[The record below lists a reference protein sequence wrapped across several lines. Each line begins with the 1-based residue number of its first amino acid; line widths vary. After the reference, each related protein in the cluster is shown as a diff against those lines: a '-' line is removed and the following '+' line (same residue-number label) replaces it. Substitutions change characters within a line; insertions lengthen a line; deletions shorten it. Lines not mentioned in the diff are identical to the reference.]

1 MPLQLDDLFLTSFP
15 VIMENR
21 EQRIK
26 ELEQKLQKLVQ
37 EHSQFG
43 AEIKLLVHEIQALK
57 SENKETISKPLN
69 PNPKPELK
77 IAETPN
83 QDSDTRPR
91 AEKVKKTPAWQ
102 EDLEKFIGEN
112 LINKIG
118 ILLTIIGVVIGG
130 KYAVDNNMLSPTM
143 RLILGYGTG
152 LVLLG
157 IALKLKK
164 AYRNFS
170 AVLLGGALAI
180 LYFMTY
186 AAYTF
191 YQLFPAG
198 LSFALMFL
206 VTAGAVFS
214 ALIYNREVIAVFG
227 LTGAYAIPY
236 LVSKEQGSAT
246 ILFSYI
252 SIINLGIL
260 FIAFKRYWKLL
271 FYSAFVF
278 SWFIFLAWK
287 ELSYEKA
294 DLITGLLFSL
304 LFYLSFQASF
314 VAYKIKKQE
323 AFQSSDLIILFS
335 NSLVYFF
342 AGYLLLEVPEGNF
355 SYQGM
360 FTFFIA
366 LLNALASL
374 FVYRAKGQDP
384 KLFNVLL
391 GISILFFSISIP
403 IQLDGPALAL
413 SWTAEALVLFW
424 LARHRNIHFFEYFSY
439 PLYGLA
445 FVEMLRIWPELYAE
459 MQSARLLF
467 LNVDFFSAILFAAA
481 GMGLYLF
488 HIQKPSTDAERYF
501 ISRDGLARIVLAV
514 GLFGIYY
521 SFRWEV
527 VAFFERIREA
537 QAIYVETA
545 TGAYYQHNPI
555 YSHLSWL
562 SDSLLPLLF
571 LLIYQVINLRKTKD
585 KQGARILNLLT
596 WLLSPVF
603 LIIGLFNLGELTS
616 DYLNHQAEDPF
627 PNSIWPMLI
636 RYPAFLVVACLLYI
650 NRRNTL
656 AFNIK
661 EKAQKA
667 YEIFMH
673 LIILSL
679 LSSEFLH
686 CLKLVDFDSRYRLVF
701 TILVSLYAFFL
712 IWWGMQK
719 SKKHLRITAMV
730 LFSIVILKV
739 LLYDLSELDTIS
751 KTIVLVAIGALLLL
765 SSFWYNRQKRK
776 LED

>member
-1 MPLQLDDLFLTSFP
+1 MFHFLASFP

-26 ELEQKLQKLVQ
+26 ELEQKLQKLVH

-43 AEIKLLVHEIQALK
+43 AEIKLLIRELQALK
-57 SENKETISKPLN
+57 SGENISAPQEALASKKPD
-69 PNPKPELK
+69 LK
-77 IAETPN
+77 SSAEADPIST
-83 QDSDTRPR
+83 
-91 AEKVKKTPAWQ
+91 KVKKTPAWKL
-102 EDLEKFIGEN
+102 DLEKFIGEN

-130 KYAVDNNMLSPTM
+130 KYAVDNNILSPLM
-143 RLILGYGTG
+143 RLLLGYSTG
-152 LVLLG
+152 AILLG
-157 IALKLKK
+157 IALKLKQS
-164 AYRNFS
+164 YHNFS

-180 LYFMTY
+180 MYFMTY
-186 AAYTF
+186 AGFTF
-191 YQLFPAG
+191 YALFPAS
-198 LSFALMFL
+198 LSFIIMLITTGAAVYAALR
-206 VTAGAVFS
+206 
-214 ALIYNREVIAVFG
+214 YNREVIAIFG

-236 LVSKEQGSAT
+236 LVSSDQGRIA
-246 ILFSYI
+246 IYLSYI
-252 SIINLGIL
+252 SLINLGIL
-260 FIAFKRYWKLL
+260 FIAFKRYWKFL

-278 SWFIFLAWK
+278 SWIIFLAWK
-287 ELSYEKA
+287 EFSYEES
-294 DLITGLLFSL
+294 DLMIGLLFSL

-314 VAYKIKKQE
+314 VAYKIQKKE
-323 AFQSSDLIILFS
+323 AFQSSDLMVLFS

-413 SWTAEALVLFW
+413 SWSVEALVLFW

-445 FVEMLRIWPELYAE
+445 FVEMLRIWPELYDE
-459 MQSARLLF
+459 IYSARLLF

-488 HIQKPSTDAERYF
+488 HIQKASTDAERYF
-501 ISRDGLARIVLAV
+501 ISRDGLARIVLAIS
-514 GLFGIYY
+514 LFGIYY
-521 SFRWEV
+521 SFRWDV
-527 VAFFERIREA
+527 VAFFERIKEA

-545 TGAYYQHNPI
+545 TGGYYQHNPI

-603 LIIGLFNLGELTS
+603 LIIGLFNLGELTN

-636 RYPAFLVVACLLYI
+636 RYPGFLVVACLLYI

-661 EKAQKA
+661 ERSQKA

-673 LIILSL
+673 LIILCL

-686 CLKLVDFDSRYRLVF
+686 CLKLIDFDSRYRLVF

-712 IWWGMQK
+712 IWWGMRK
-719 SKKHLRITAMV
+719 NRKHLRITAMV

-739 LLYDLSELDTIS
+739 LLYDLGELDTIS
-751 KTIVLVAIGALLLL
+751 KTIVLIAIGALLLL